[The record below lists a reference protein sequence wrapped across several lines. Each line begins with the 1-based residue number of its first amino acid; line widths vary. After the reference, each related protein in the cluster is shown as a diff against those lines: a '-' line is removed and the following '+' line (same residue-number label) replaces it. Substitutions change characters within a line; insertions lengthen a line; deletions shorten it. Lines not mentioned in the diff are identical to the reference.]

1 MLQACDE
8 GYKPVTYKKNT
19 NPITIDFELWRKLK
33 MSKLRQFAM
42 RKDNAFVRLM
52 IMLIVPVLLI
62 TTVTMTVYAQSGYV
76 VYDGEERQIVFSDAT
91 EPAEILAENG
101 IELNRADIVEM
112 TEDGM
117 RPEITI
123 RRLQLIYV
131 NNGGEPVVTS
141 SYGETVGELLERA
154 NMSLNEGD
162 AIDVPLETMTYDGM
176 ELNIDRWTTSTEFVY
191 EEVPFET
198 EYVQTNKMLKGDEKV
213 VTEGVSGELKHT
225 AKVTCFNG
233 QEVSREIIA
242 TEQTVAPVNQVI
254 KQGTF
259 EAEKGKLTIKDGVI
273 VTPDGE
279 IYTYNRTMQAKATA
293 YTHTD
298 AGCDK
303 TTATG
308 TTVHWGTVA
317 VDPRQIPYGTKMFI
331 VSNDGKYVYGLSA
344 AEDCGGS
351 IKGNRIDLYMP
362 TTSQCYAFGVRNCT
376 IYFIG

>member
-1 MLQACDE
+1 
-8 GYKPVTYKKNT
+8 
-19 NPITIDFELWRKLK
+19 

-242 TEQTVAPVNQVI
+242 TEQTVAPVNQVV

-273 VTPDGE
+273 VTADGE
-279 IYTYNRTMQAKATA
+279 IYTYSHTMKVKATA

-298 AGCDK
+298 KGCDK
-303 TTATG
+303 ITATG

-317 VDPRQIPYGTKMFI
+317 VDPKLIPYGTKMFI
-331 VSNDGKYVYGLSA
+331 VSNDGKFVYGLSA

-362 TTSQCYAFGVRNCT
+362 TTSQCFSFGVRNCT
-376 IYFIG
+376 IYFLS